1 MKFRIFGSL
10 GILLL
15 LFTADLQ
22 AQGTLEDYKRSMVI
36 ETLFENKVYNAPVSF
51 HWSNEN
57 TLWYV
62 TNTAEG
68 NKYFLITP
76 SEKKQ
81 VLAFDHSRL
90 ASSLSAILNKKIA
103 PGDLKIGDLEF
114 EKSRSAFTFSI
125 DTLKFTADENYK
137 LTKIESIKKENRDRG
152 YWGRN
157 RDEKGNDPVLS
168 PDKSFTAFIK
178 NHNLYIKSKDSAE
191 EIQLSY
197 DGSAGFYYSS
207 YMQWSPDGKKIMAYK
222 VRPGEEH
229 KIYFVESSPQD
240 QLQPKLQHRDYLKPG
255 DMLSFRSPQ
264 LFKVASKEHIKL
276 PTDFF
281 DSQYSLS
288 NFNWNDNSSAFTFE
302 YNQRGHQ
309 VYRVLKVDAESGKVT
324 SIIEETSPTFIDY
337 SGKKYRYDT
346 KNGKEIIW
354 ASERNGWNHLYLIN
368 TETGKVKNQI
378 TNGDWPVRNVVK
390 VDEEKRQIYFAA
402 SGMDKEQDPYFLHYF
417 RIDFDGKNL
426 IRYTSENGDHKVN
439 FSADG
444 EYYVDQYS
452 RVDLAPVTVL
462 KKTSNQKKVMDLQEA
477 DISQLLATGWK
488 APEPFKAKGRDGK
501 TDIWGM
507 IVRPTNFDPANN
519 YPIIEYIYA
528 GPHSSFV
535 PKDFNVFYTGMSE
548 LAELG
553 FIVVKIDG
561 MGTSNRSKS
570 FHDVAWKNLKDAG
583 FPDRK
588 LWIKAAAEKYPYMNT
603 EKVGI
608 HGRSAGGQSS
618 SGALVFHSDFYDV
631 AVSSAGCHDNRMDKI
646 WWNEQWM
653 GYPVGPE
660 YAESSNVENAA
671 QLKGNLLLIVG
682 ELDDNVDPAST
693 YQFADA
699 LIKSNKNFDLL
710 VKPGVGHSA
719 GNSDYDIHKRKDH
732 FVKHLIGVTPPEWLE
747 IYDDTKMVQQ

>member
-1 MKFRIFGSL
+1 M
-10 GILLL
+10 
-15 LFTADLQ
+15 A
-22 AQGTLEDYKRSMVI
+22 I
-36 ETLFENKVYNAPVSF
+36 ENLFEDKVYNAPVNF

-57 TLWYV
+57 ILWYV
-62 TNTAEG
+62 TNTPEG
-68 NKYFLITP
+68 KKYFLVVP

-81 VLAFDHSRL
+81 IPAFDHSKL
-90 ASSLSAILNKKIA
+90 ARSLSELLNRKIA
-103 PGDLKIGDLEF
+103 PSDLGIEDLEF
-114 EKSRSAFTFSI
+114 DKSRARLTFSI
-125 DTLKFTADENYK
+125 DSLKISSDENYK
-137 LTKIESIKKENRDRG
+137 LTELESINKENERSG
-152 YWGRN
+152 YWGKDRN
-157 RDEKGNDPVLS
+157 EKGNDPVFS
-168 PDKSFTAFIK
+168 PDSSYISFIK
-178 NHNLYIKSKDSAE
+178 NHNLYIKSKDSPD

-222 VRPGEEH
+222 LRPGEEH

-264 LFKVASKEHIKL
+264 LFKVGLKEHIKL
-276 PTDFF
+276 PIDLY
-281 DSQYSLS
+281 DSQYNLS
-288 NFNWNDNSSAFTFE
+288 NFDWKDDSDAFTFE

-309 VYRVLKVDAESGKVT
+309 VYRVLKVDAESGKVNT
-324 SIIEETSPTFIDY
+324 IIEETSPTFIDY
-337 SGKKYRYDT
+337 SGKRYRYDT

-354 ASERNGWNHLYLIN
+354 ASERDGWNHLYLIN
-368 TETGKVKNQI
+368 AETGKVKNQI
-378 TNGDWPVRNVVK
+378 TSGNWPVREVMK
-390 VDEEKRQIYFAA
+390 VDEEERQIFFTA
-402 SGMDKEQDPYFLHYF
+402 SGIDGDQDPYFLHYF

-426 IRYTSENGDHKVN
+426 TRFTSENGDHKVA
-439 FSADG
+439 FSPDG
-444 EYYVDQYS
+444 EFYVDQYS
-452 RVDLAPVTVL
+452 RVDMPPVTYL

-477 DISQLLATGWK
+477 DISNLLATGWNP
-488 APEPFKAKGRDGK
+488 PEPFKAKGRDGK

-507 IVRPTNFDPANN
+507 IIRPTNFDPEKN

-548 LAELG
+548 LAGLE

-570 FHDVAWKNLKDAG
+570 FHNVAWKNLKDAG

-588 LWIKAAAEKYPYMNT
+588 LWIKAAAKKYTYMNT
-603 EKVGI
+603 DKVGI

-631 AVSSAGCHDNRMDKI
+631 AVSFAGCHDNRMDKI

-653 GYPVGPE
+653 GYPIGPQ
-660 YAESSNVENAA
+660 YAESSNIENAT
-671 QLKGNLLLIVG
+671 QMEGNLLLIVE

-699 LIKSNKNFDLL
+699 LIKANKNFELL
-710 VKPGVGHSA
+710 VKPGVGHST
-719 GNSDYDIHKRKDH
+719 GNSEYDIHKRKDH
-732 FVKHLIGVTPPEWLE
+732 FVQHLLGVTPPEWSE
-747 IYDDTKMVQQ
+747 IYSQDKR

>member
-1 MKFRIFGSL
+1 MKINIYRLI

-15 LFTADLQ
+15 LLCTDLQ
-22 AQGTLEDYKRSMVI
+22 AQGTLEDYKRSLAI
-36 ETLFENKVYNAPVSF
+36 ENLFEDKVYNAPVDF
-51 HWSNEN
+51 HWSNEGK
-57 TLWYV
+57 LWYV
-62 TNTAEG
+62 TNTPEG
-68 NKYFLITP
+68 KKYFLVIP

-81 VLAFDHSRL
+81 IPAFDHSKL
-90 ASSLSAILNKKIA
+90 ASSLSKLLNREISA
-103 PGDLKIGDLEF
+103 DALEVGDLEF
-114 EKSRSAFTFSI
+114 DESGAAFTFILDSTKI
-125 DTLKFTADENYK
+125 SSDENYK
-137 LTKIESIKKENRDRG
+137 LTTLETLKKENRDRG
-152 YWGRN
+152 YWGQN
-157 RDEKGNDPVLS
+157 RDEKGNDPVFS
-168 PDKSFTAFIK
+168 PDSTFTAFIK
-178 NHNLYIKSKDSAE
+178 NHNLYIKPTSSGN
-191 EIQLSY
+191 EIQLSF

-240 QLQPKLQHRDYLKPG
+240 QIQPKLQHRDYLKPG

-264 LFKVASKEHIKL
+264 LFKVASKEHIKV
-276 PTDFF
+276 PTDLF
-281 DSQYSLS
+281 DSQYSLT
-288 NFNWNDNSSAFTFE
+288 NFDWKDDSSAFTFE

-309 VYRVLKVDAESGKVT
+309 VYRVLKVDAETGKVR
-324 SIIEETSPTFIDY
+324 SLIEETSSTFIDY

-346 KNGKEIIW
+346 KKGEEIIW
-354 ASERNGWNHLYLIN
+354 ASERDGWNHLYLIDG
-368 TETGKVKNQI
+368 ETGKVKNQI
-378 TNGDWPVRNVVK
+378 TNGDWPVRKVIK
-390 VDEEKRQIYFAA
+390 VDEENRQVYFTA
-402 SGMDKEQDPYFLHYF
+402 SGIDKEQDPYFLHYF

-426 IRYTSENGDHKVN
+426 TRFTSENGDHKVT
-439 FSADG
+439 FSPDG
-444 EYYVDQYS
+444 DYYVDQYS
-452 RVDLAPVTVL
+452 RVDLPPVTLL

-477 DISQLLATGWK
+477 DILDLLATGWK

-507 IVRPTNFDPANN
+507 IVRPTNLDPAKD

-561 MGTSNRSKS
+561 MGTSNRSKA
-570 FHDVAWKNLKDAG
+570 FHNVAWKNLKDAG

-588 LWIKAAAEKYPYMNT
+588 LWIKAAAEKYPYINT

-618 SGALVFHSDFYDV
+618 SGALVFHSDFYDA

-671 QLKGNLLLIVG
+671 QMEGNLLLIVG

-699 LIKSNKNFDLL
+699 LIKANKNFDLL

-719 GNSDYDIHKRKDH
+719 GNSPYDIHKRKDH
-732 FVKHLIGVTPPEWLE
+732 FVEHLLGVTPPEWSK
-747 IYDDTKMVQQ
+747 IYGGMEKDEQ